1 MQDAPPPPCP
11 RCSDPHV
18 VRNGLTHSGVPS
30 FRCRGCGRR
39 FVAAPRKTPVSDA
52 DRGLVERL
60 LAERVSLRGIARA
73 TGRSRSWLQGFVN
86 DLYRKRTPHAPGRL
100 KNSRAT

>member
-1 MQDAPPPPCP
+1 M
-11 RCSDPHV
+11 
-18 VRNGLTHSGVPS
+18 
-30 FRCRGCGRR
+30 
-39 FVAAPRKTPVSDA
+39 AAPRKTPVSDA

-100 KNSRAT
+100 KKSPAT